1 MSFLINTP
9 PTLDGD
15 NAAKILQLY
24 KHLYKMSEEVNYA
37 LNALAEGNVVDL
49 TGTTQAR
56 QTFATAMTGGSI
68 GGTDAPS
75 LQNYNEL
82 KSLIIKTGNAIEKS
96 KASIELVLDDEV
108 KRLEG
113 NIGGFQNLIDAI
125 TGKVDGNTEAI
136 SGFNKQFESINQSI
150 SNTNQSVSDLSSE
163 VNTKFDQTN
172 TEFNKRIQEI
182 LNGDEGLLSKL
193 ETVNKLIDENKKA
206 ISDNDASIKKSL
218 ADEVAEILSSI
229 DENNSSLEQKISD
242 SATSLQGSIDET
254 NESLNDLNTE
264 LSKANDAISGQNN
277 KLDGIAGDLDDAKKA
292 IALNDENVRKDFS
305 DAMTSLQGT
314 VDDQIEDVN
323 DRIGQSETNLSNFQ
337 DQVGEDFETVNNT
350 LSGQDDKIGGVEKGL
365 SQAQTDISNNAS
377 DILDNKT
384 EISGLKEI
392 NMELSNAFGVGSE
405 YGSYAE
411 AISNKMSLSAEGV
424 VQKYE
429 LVSKLKAADAK
440 AAEFAEWI
448 NVTDEYIKTGFL
460 YTDENG
466 TRRVG
471 VAIGTNITTSIVDGV
486 VQPNATKTDLL
497 ATFVSD
503 SLIFWQGGQ
512 KVAYLSNKKLYI
524 LSAEFLGSY
533 RIGKFQWVYTDDLG
547 LVLEFLN

>member
-75 LQNYNEL
+75 LQSYNEL
-82 KSLIIKTGNAIEKS
+82 KSLIIKTGNAIENS
-96 KASIELVLDDEV
+96 KASIELVLNDEV
-108 KRLEG
+108 KRLDG
-113 NIGGFQNLIDAI
+113 NIGGFQKLID
-125 TGKVDGNTEAI
+125 TLSGKVDGNT
-136 SGFNKQFESINQSI
+136 
-150 SNTNQSVSDLSSE
+150 T
-163 VNTKFDQTN
+163 
-172 TEFNKRIQEI
+172 
-182 LNGDEGLLSKL
+182 
-193 ETVNKLIDENKKA
+193 A

-218 ADEVAEILSSI
+218 ADEVAKILGSI

-242 SATSLQGSIDET
+242 SATSLQGSINET
-254 NESLNDLNTE
+254 NESLNNLNTE
-264 LSKANDAISGQNN
+264 LGKANDAISDQ
-277 KLDGIAGDLDDAKKA
+277 
-292 IALNDENVRKDFS
+292 DE
-305 DAMTSLQGT
+305 
-314 VDDQIEDVN
+314 
-323 DRIGQSETNLSNFQ
+323 
-337 DQVGEDFETVNNT
+337 
-350 LSGQDDKIGGVEKGL
+350 KIGGVEEGL
-365 SQAQTDISNNAS
+365 LQAQTDISNNAS

-429 LVSKLKAADAK
+429 LVSKLEAADAK
-440 AAEFAEWI
+440 AAGFDDWMTITKEHITSGRLYKETVKDP
-448 NVTDEYIKTGFL
+448 VTGVETEIDRF
-460 YTDENG
+460 
-466 TRRVG
+466 G
-471 VAIGTNITTSIVDGV
+471 VAIGTSIATSIINGEI
-486 VQPNATKTDLL
+486 QQNTTKTDLL

-503 SLIFWQGGQ
+503 ALIFWQGGQ
-512 KVAYLSNKKLYI
+512 KIAYLSNKKLYI

-533 RIGKFQWVYTDDLG
+533 IIGKFQWEYTDDLG
-547 LVLEFLN
+547 LVLKFLN

>member
-56 QTFATAMTGGSI
+56 QIFATAMTGGAI

-75 LQNYNEL
+75 LQSYNEL
-82 KSLIIKTGNAIEKS
+82 KSLIIKTGNAIENS
-96 KASIELVLDDEV
+96 KASI
-108 KRLEG
+108 
-113 NIGGFQNLIDAI
+113 
-125 TGKVDGNTEAI
+125 
-136 SGFNKQFESINQSI
+136 
-150 SNTNQSVSDLSSE
+150 
-163 VNTKFDQTN
+163 
-172 TEFNKRIQEI
+172 
-182 LNGDEGLLSKL
+182 
-193 ETVNKLIDENKKA
+193 
-206 ISDNDASIKKSL
+206 
-218 ADEVAEILSSI
+218 
-229 DENNSSLEQKISD
+229 
-242 SATSLQGSIDET
+242 AT
-254 NESLNDLNTE
+254 
-264 LSKANDAISGQNN
+264 
-277 KLDGIAGDLDDAKKA
+277 
-292 IALNDENVRKDFS
+292 
-305 DAMTSLQGT
+305 
-314 VDDQIEDVN
+314 
-323 DRIGQSETNLSNFQ
+323 
-337 DQVGEDFETVNNT
+337 
-350 LSGQDDKIGGVEKGL
+350 
-365 SQAQTDISNNAS
+365 NAS

-429 LVSKLKAADAK
+429 LVSKLEAADAK

-448 NVTDEYIKTGFL
+448 NLTDEYIKTGFL

-503 SLIFWQGGQ
+503 ALIFWQGGE

>member
-37 LNALAEGNVVDL
+37 LNALASGNVVDL

-56 QTFATAMTGGSI
+56 QTFATAMTGGAI

-75 LQNYNEL
+75 LQSYNEL
-82 KSLIIKTGNAIEKS
+82 KSLIIKTGNAIENS
-96 KASIELVLDDEV
+96 KASIELVLEDEV
-108 KRLEG
+108 KRLDG
-113 NIGGFQNLIDAI
+113 NIGGFQELIKALS
-125 TGKVDGNTEAI
+125 GKVDDNTTAI
-136 SGFNKQFESINQSI
+136 SGV
-150 SNTNQSVSDLSSE
+150 NTSVSDLSSGVDTE
-163 VNTKFDQTN
+163 FEKVNTK
-172 TEFNKRIQEI
+172 
-182 LNGDEGLLSKL
+182 
-193 ETVNKLIDENKKA
+193 
-206 ISDNDASIKKSL
+206 
-218 ADEVAEILSSI
+218 
-229 DENNSSLEQKISD
+229 
-242 SATSLQGSIDET
+242 
-254 NESLNDLNTE
+254 
-264 LSKANDAISGQNN
+264 
-277 KLDGIAGDLDDAKKA
+277 
-292 IALNDENVRKDFS
+292 
-305 DAMTSLQGT
+305 
-314 VDDQIEDVN
+314 
-323 DRIGQSETNLSNFQ
+323 
-337 DQVGEDFETVNNT
+337 
-350 LSGQDDKIGGVEKGL
+350 LSGQDEKIGGVEEGL

-429 LVSKLKAADAK
+429 LVSKLEAADAK

>member
-75 LQNYNEL
+75 LQSYNEL

-96 KASIELVLDDEV
+96 KASIELVLEDEV

-113 NIGGFQNLIDAI
+113 NIGGFQNLIDAV
-125 TGKVDGNTEAI
+125 TGKVDGNTKAI
-136 SGFNKQFESINQSI
+136 SSFNNQLEGINK
-150 SNTNQSVSDLSSE
+150 SVSDLSSE
-163 VNTKFDQTN
+163 VDTKIEQTN
-172 TEFNKRIQEI
+172 TAFDKKILDI

-229 DENNSSLEQKISD
+229 DE
-242 SATSLQGSIDET
+242 T

-264 LSKANDAISGQNN
+264 LGKANNAISGQNN

-350 LSGQDDKIGGVEKGL
+350 LSGQDEKIGGVEKGL
-365 SQAQTDISNNAS
+365 SQAQS
-377 DILDNKT
+377 DIKTNTENLD
-384 EISGLKEI
+384 GLKEVSLEI
-392 NMELSNAFGVGSE
+392 QEAFGVGSE
-405 YGSYAE
+405 YGTYAE
-411 AISNKMSLSAEGV
+411 AISNKMSVSAKNVIQE
-424 VQKYE
+424 YE
-429 LVSKLKAADAK
+429 IISRLDSADEKATG
-440 AAEFAEWI
+440 FAEWI
-448 NVTDEYIKTGFL
+448 NVTDSYIKTGIL
-460 YTDENG
+460 YNDSETGLEQ
-466 TRRVG
+466 VG
-471 VAIGTNITTSIVDGV
+471 IAIGTNISTSIVDGV

-503 SLIFWQGGQ
+503 ALIFWQQGR

-533 RIGKFQWVYTDDLG
+533 RIGDFQWVNADVG
-547 LVLEFLN
+547 LILEWIGD